1 MRPQTA
7 ADALCHALVAQ
18 GVDVLFGHPGGAILP
33 FYDALHR
40 AGAPRHVLMRHE
52 QGAAHAADGYA
63 RATGRVGVCVATSG
77 PGATNLVTGL
87 AAAIMDGV
95 PMVAITG
102 QVPST
107 VLGTDAFQETDVI
120 GVTMP
125 VTKHGYLVEK
135 AADLPSVVAE
145 AFQLAVSG
153 RPGPVL
159 IDIPKDVQNAL
170 CPAVVARAPDD
181 IRRANA
187 GPVPHPS
194 RAGQLRDPEISH
206 VAELVNRAERPVVMI
221 GRGVVSSG
229 TTAQLRQLIHADLPV
244 IPTLLGLDGFPATHP
259 NCLGMPGMHGTV
271 RANRAIQRADLILG
285 LGLRFDDR
293 VIGRPDRFAPNAV
306 VVHVDIDAASMGRT
320 IRPHVRLVGD
330 LRAVLPALAESIAR
344 RDRAAWWSE
353 LRAWS
358 REPEPAEPWT
368 APQGPL
374 TGRAACRGLAA
385 RIAASDAVV
394 ATDVGQHQM
403 WLAQELRDASPRT
416 HLTSGGLGAMGYALP
431 AGVGAA
437 VGCPD
442 RPVWVV
448 AGDGGFQMT
457 MQELATAV
465 QERLRLR
472 IAVVNNG
479 FLGMVRQWQELFYSR
494 RYSAVEIP
502 GPDFTQIARAYE
514 IPARAVSWCDELEPA
529 LAWAEAE
536 PGPVLLDLHVERE
549 DNVYPMVPSGA
560 ALDEMVTTPNAEAS
574 V

>member
-1 MRPQTA
+1 MTVPTA
-7 ADALCHALVAQ
+7 ADALCNALVAQ
-18 GVDVLFGHPGGAILP
+18 GVEVLFGHPGGAILP

-102 QVPST
+102 QVPSS

-120 GVTMP
+120 GLTMP
-125 VTKHGYLVEK
+125 VTKHGYLVEH
-135 AADLPSVVAE
+135 ATDLPSIVAA
-145 AFQLAVSG
+145 AFRLALSG

-159 IDIPKDVQNAL
+159 IDIPKNVQTAP
-170 CPAVVARAPDD
+170 CPAAVAPPPHFEPRA
-181 IRRANA
+181 IRR
-187 GPVPHPS
+187 P
-194 RAGQLRDPEISH
+194 RDREIGR
-206 VAELVNRAERPVVMI
+206 VADLVNRAARPVVMI
-221 GRGVVSSG
+221 GRGVVCSG
-229 TTAQLRQLIHADLPV
+229 TAALLRRWVEQADLPV

-271 RANRAIQRADLILG
+271 RANQAIQRADLVLG

-293 VIGRPDRFAPNAV
+293 VIGRPDRFAPHAT

-330 LRAVLPALAESIAR
+330 LRLVLPALAPRIAR
-344 RDRAAWWSE
+344 IDRSGWWSE
-353 LRAWS
+353 LRAWQ
-358 REPEPAEPWT
+358 REPEPAEPWA
-368 APQGPL
+368 APSGPL
-374 TGRAACRGLAA
+374 TGRMACRGLAA
-385 RIAASDAVV
+385 RIAASRAIV

-403 WLAQELRDASPRT
+403 WLAQELRDADPRT

-431 AGVGAA
+431 AAVGAA
-437 VGCPD
+437 VGRPD
-442 RPVWVV
+442 RSVWVV

-479 FLGMVRQWQELFYSR
+479 FLGMVRQWQELFYQR
-494 RYSAVEIP
+494 RYSGVEIP
-502 GPDFTQIARAYE
+502 GPDFAQIARAYE
-514 IPARAVSWCDELEPA
+514 IPARTISWCDELAPA
-529 LAWAEAE
+529 LDWAEAQA
-536 PGPVLLDLHVERE
+536 GPVLLDLQVERE
-549 DNVYPMVPSGA
+549 ENVYPMVPSGA
-560 ALDEMVTTPNAEAS
+560 ALHELVTAPNAA
-574 V
+574 VMA